1 MKIKLSIIG
10 GGTAGLLAAA
20 FLDSNRYHITIY
32 DWKSTFGRKFLV
44 AGSGGFNL
52 THSEHIDQM
61 VDRYTPSDFLNHSL
75 RHFTNEDFIIWLE
88 SIGIPTF
95 IGSSKRVFPID
106 GIKPIQVLSAIND
119 HLKSRGVTFVYGK
132 KFMGWDNGK
141 IVFDEEE
148 VVDSDINIFALGGAS
163 WSVTGSDGLW
173 LDIFESKGINTV
185 PFVAANCGFHVEW
198 DKDFLSR
205 YEGQPLKNI
214 SCRIGD
220 QNQKGEAVITNSGI
234 EGNAIYALSPLIQ
247 SELLSKGKAIIY
259 IDYKPMLTREVVLSK
274 LSESKLKVTE
284 TLRRKMNLS
293 PLQIQLIKHD
303 LSKQEFLDVN
313 TLTNTIKGM
322 PLVLTGS
329 ASVEEAISTSGGI
342 DLSEISEH
350 YELKK
355 LSHNY
360 CIGEML
366 DWNAPTGGYLIQA
379 CASMAN
385 YVAHHVNEL

>member
-20 FLDSNRYHITIY
+20 FLDPSKYNITIY
-32 DWKSTFGRKFLV
+32 DQKLTSGRKFLV
-44 AGSGGFNL
+44 AGTGGFNL

-61 VDRYTPSDFLNHSL
+61 VDRYTPSGFLSQSL
-75 RHFTNEDFIIWLE
+75 RYFTNEDLRKWLE

-95 IGSSKRVFPID
+95 VGSSKRVFPVW
-106 GIKPIQVLSAIND
+106 GIKPIKVLSAITD
-119 HLKSRGVTFVYGK
+119 YLKSKGVTFIYGK
-132 KFMGWDNGK
+132 RFTGWSNGK
-141 IVFDEEE
+141 LVFGKEELIH
-148 VVDSDINIFALGGAS
+148 SDINIFALGGAS

-173 LDIFESKGINTV
+173 IDTFSNKGIDTV
-185 PFVAANCGFHVEW
+185 PFVAANCGFHVDWENG
-198 DKDFLSR
+198 FLCQ
-205 YEGQPLKNI
+205 YEGKPLKNI
-214 SCRIGD
+214 SCSIGN
-220 QNQKGEAVITNSGI
+220 QHQKGEAVITSSGI

-247 SELLSKGKAIIY
+247 NDLKSKGEAIVQ
-259 IDYKPMLTREVVLSK
+259 IDFKPMLTREVVLNK
-274 LSESKLKVTE
+274 LSESTLKVTE